1 MVSLIIQIN
10 GIVAKTLSRQKN
22 IASPPQP
29 IGKVDTI

>member
-1 MVSLIIQIN
+1 MVSLIIQIS
-10 GIVAKTLSRQKN
+10 GIVAKILSRQKN